1 MNNYL
6 NNVGAQERMNR
17 ILEMPKWEKDEDTST
32 ASYSRF
38 VIEPLERGFGV
49 TVGNSLRRVLL
60 SSLEGSAITSVRIE
74 GIQHE
79 FTSIPG
85 VVEDISEII
94 LNLKTVRVKLHGSAE
109 SKEIQITAAGE
120 KVIAA
125 ADLAVD
131 ENVEILNPSQHLL
144 TLNRGAK
151 VVMHLEIGRGRG
163 YVPAELNKHDGQPI
177 GTISIDS
184 IFSPVEK
191 VNYTVQNARVG
202 QTTDYDRLILEITT
216 NGGIPPEDA
225 LAAAAK
231 LLIRHF
237 SIFVKGEGEEDT
249 GRTQRTEESEEL
261 RKYLDKSVNELEL
274 SVRAANCLRAA
285 NIKSLGEL
293 VQKSEPEMLKYR
305 NFGKK
310 SLEEIKVVLKTMNLH
325 LGMKLEGY
333 EPPPSAPESQEE

>member
-1 MNNYL
+1 MD
-6 NNVGAQERMNR
+6 R
-17 ILEMPKWEKDEDTST
+17 ILEMPKWEKNEETST
-32 ASYSRF
+32 ASYARF

-60 SSLEGSAITSVRIE
+60 SSLEGSAITSMRIE

-79 FTSIPG
+79 FSSIPG
-85 VVEDISEII
+85 VVEDVAEVV
-94 LNLKTVRVKLHGSAE
+94 LNLKAVRLKMHGSAE
-109 SKEIQITAAGE
+109 TKEIQVTASGE
-120 KVIAA
+120 KVLSA

-131 ENVEILNPSQHLL
+131 ENVEILNQEQHIL

-151 VVMHLEIGRGRG
+151 LVMHLDVGRGRG
-163 YVPAELNKHDGQPI
+163 YVPAESNKRDGQPI

-191 VNYTVQNARVG
+191 VNYVVQNARVG
-202 QTTDYDRLILEITT
+202 QTTDYDRLILEIWT
-216 NGGIPPEDA
+216 NGGILPEDT

-231 LLIRHF
+231 ILIRHF
-237 SIFVKGEGEEDT
+237 NIFVKGEGEEDS
-249 GRTQRTEESEEL
+249 GRAAGTEESEEL

-310 SLEEIKVVLKTMNLH
+310 SLEEIKAVLKTMNLH

-333 EPPPSAPESQEE
+333 QPASAGSEQEE